1 MARLD
6 RTVADNAAGHD
17 AKLDDQHAHFSDAI
31 AKLNQR
37 WLEEWTSFD
46 SKTATALADGA
57 TRVEALAAAVQN
69 HHEHFS
75 GLCSRADRKF
85 ADRCSADDESTAA
98 HRQSV
103 ADTISQMASS
113 FSTEVHAV
121 ATQGSE
127 AAREAAQKHDALSRV
142 VNEQHEHFTRVCT
155 ELDRKY
161 SDSTASLDRRAVHA
175 GDQLKALATKIQSNA
190 GVRAVD
196 LDQELATLDSLA
208 GRARR

>member
-1 MARLD
+1 MR
-6 RTVADNAAGHD
+6 
-17 AKLDDQHAHFSDAI
+17 
-31 AKLNQR
+31 
-37 WLEEWTSFD
+37 
-46 SKTATALADGA
+46 AL
-57 TRVEALAAAVQN
+57 
-69 HHEHFS
+69 
-75 GLCSRADRKF
+75 
-85 ADRCSADDESTAA
+85 
-98 HRQSV
+98 
-103 ADTISQMASS
+103 
-113 FSTEVHAV
+113 STEVHAV
-121 ATQGSE
+121 ATQGSD

-175 GDQLKALATKIQSNA
+175 DDQLKALATKIQSNA